1 MNSKKNTIILIII
14 FVGLMIGTSAL
25 YNSLSEKYKPDALSL
40 NQATTENS
48 VPNNT
53 DSASKESNKNATSQE
68 TASEDNNN
76 ENTSSKSSSED
87 SNNGNETSENDS
99 AAESE
104 LTLAPD
110 FTVYD
115 LEGNE
120 VHLTDFFGKPIIVNF
135 WASWC
140 GPCKMEMPDFDVA
153 YNTYKDDI
161 VFLMVN
167 MTDGS
172 RETIEVASEFI
183 ANSGYTFPVYYDTQ
197 YSAAITYSVAS
208 LPTSYFLNEKGELVA
223 HAKGAIDAETLQRG
237 IDMIY
242 NP

>member
-1 MNSKKNTIILIII
+1 MNNKKNTIILIII
-14 FVGLMIGTSAL
+14 FVALMIGTSVL
-25 YNSLSEKYKPDALSL
+25 YNSLSENYKPDALSL
-40 NQATTENS
+40 NETTEENS
-48 VPNNT
+48 VPAATESPSSDTSGEDNP
-53 DSASKESNKNATSQE
+53 SEESNSQ
-68 TASEDNNN
+68 A
-76 ENTSSKSSSED
+76 NTSDTTSSE
-87 SNNGNETSENDS
+87 EP
-99 AAESE
+99 E

-140 GPCKMEMPDFDVA
+140 GPCKMEMPDFDAA
-153 YNTYKDDI
+153 YATYKDDI

-172 RETIEVASEFI
+172 RETVEVASEFI
-183 ANSGYTFPVYYDTQ
+183 ANSGYSFPVYYDTE

-223 HAKGAIDAETLQRG
+223 HAKGAIDASTLQKG

>member
-1 MNSKKNTIILIII
+1 MNSKKNTIILIIV
-14 FVGLMIGTSAL
+14 FVGLMIGTSVL
-25 YNSLSEKYKPDALSL
+25 YTSLSEKFKPDALSL

-48 VPNNT
+48 VPNIT
-53 DSASKESNKNATSQE
+53 DSTSEESNEN
-68 TASEDNNN
+68 TASEDN
-76 ENTSSKSSSED
+76 
-87 SNNGNETSENDS
+87 SNNGNATSETDSENKSDDAS
-99 AAESE
+99 AAEPE

-140 GPCKMEMPDFDVA
+140 GPCKMEMPDFDAA

-161 VFLMVN
+161 VFLMIN

-172 RETIEVASEFI
+172 RETVEVASEFI
-183 ANSGYTFPVYYDTQ
+183 ADSGYTFPVYYDTQ

-208 LPTSYFLNEKGELVA
+208 LPTSYFLNSQGELVA

-242 NP
+242 NSEP

>member
-1 MNSKKNTIILIII
+1 MNSKKNTIILIIV

-48 VPNNT
+48 VPNTT
-53 DSASKESNKNATSQE
+53 DTPSEESTKQDTSQE
-68 TASEDNNN
+68 T
-76 ENTSSKSSSED
+76 SSED
-87 SNNGNETSENDS
+87 SNNGNTSSETGSENKSHDTS
-99 AAESE
+99 AKEPE

-140 GPCKMEMPDFDVA
+140 GPCKMEMPDFDAA
-153 YNTYKDDI
+153 YATYKDDI

-172 RETIEVASEFI
+172 RETVEVASSFI
-183 ANSGYTFPVYYDTQ
+183 ADSGYSFPVYYDTE

-242 NP
+242 NNEP

>member
-1 MNSKKNTIILIII
+1 MNSKKNTIILIIV

-48 VPNNT
+48 VPNNA
-53 DSASKESNKNATSQE
+53 DSASEESNKNATSQE
-68 TASEDNNN
+68 TASEDNSN
-76 ENTSSKSSSED
+76 ENTYSET
-87 SNNGNETSENDS
+87 GSENKSDDAS
-99 AAESE
+99 ATEPE

-140 GPCKMEMPDFDVA
+140 GPCKMEMPDFDAA

-172 RETIEVASEFI
+172 RETVEVASQFI
-183 ANSGYTFPVYYDTQ
+183 ADSGYTFPVYYDTQ

-208 LPTSYFLNEKGELVA
+208 LPTSYFLNSQGELVA

-242 NP
+242 NSEP

>member
-1 MNSKKNTIILIII
+1 MILA
-14 FVGLMIGTSAL
+14 SAL
-25 YNSLSEKYKPDALSL
+25 YSSLSKNYKPDALSL
-40 NQATTENS
+40 NQTTTENS
-48 VPNNT
+48 VPNTADTVSSEN
-53 DSASKESNKNATSQE
+53 SKEHNSSQE
-68 TASEDNNN
+68 TTTE
-76 ENTSSKSSSED
+76 E
-87 SNNGNETSENDS
+87 NGNNANSETTTENESE
-99 AAESE
+99 ESSTKNPE

-110 FTVYD
+110 FTVFD
-115 LEGNE
+115 LEGNK

-172 RETIEVASEFI
+172 RETVEKASEFI
-183 ANSGYTFPVYYDTQ
+183 AQSGYSFPVYYDTE

-208 LPTSYFLNEKGELVA
+208 LPTSYFLNSKGELVA
-223 HAKGAIDAETLQRG
+223 HAKGAIDADTLQRG

-242 NP
+242 NENP

>member
-1 MNSKKNTIILIII
+1 MKNKKNTIILIVLFFILI
-14 FVGLMIGTSAL
+14 LGASIL
-25 YNSLSEKYKPDALSL
+25 YNSLSENYKPDTLGL
-40 NQATTENS
+40 NQAVSDKSDADSYENS
-48 VPNNT
+48 DDSNSAKE
-53 DSASKESNKNATSQE
+53 DSAG
-68 TASEDNNN
+68 NNN
-76 ENTSSKSSSED
+76 ENTSSDANSE
-87 SNNGNETSENDS
+87 EP
-99 AAESE
+99 E

-120 VHLTDFFGKPIIVNF
+120 VHLSDFFGKPIIVNF

-140 GPCKMEMPDFDVA
+140 GPCKMEMPDFDAA
-153 YNTYKDDI
+153 YQTYKDDI
-161 VFLMVN
+161 TFLMVN

-172 RETIEVASEFI
+172 RETVDVASEFI

-208 LPTSYFLNEKGELVA
+208 LPTSYFINAQGELVA
-223 HAKGAIDAETLQRG
+223 HANGAIDADTLQRG

-242 NP
+242 REKP

>member
-1 MNSKKNTIILIII
+1 MKNKKNTIILIVLFFILI
-14 FVGLMIGTSAL
+14 LGASIL
-25 YNSLSEKYKPDALSL
+25 YNSLSENYKPDTLGL
-40 NQATTENS
+40 NQAVSDKSDADSYENS
-48 VPNNT
+48 DDSNSAKE
-53 DSASKESNKNATSQE
+53 DSAG
-68 TASEDNNN
+68 NNN
-76 ENTSSKSSSED
+76 ENTSSDANSE
-87 SNNGNETSENDS
+87 EP
-99 AAESE
+99 E

-120 VHLTDFFGKPIIVNF
+120 VHLSDFFGKPIIVNF

-140 GPCKMEMPDFDVA
+140 GPCKMEMPDFDAA
-153 YNTYKDDI
+153 YQTYKDDI
-161 VFLMVN
+161 TFLMVN

-172 RETIEVASEFI
+172 RETVDVASEFI

-208 LPTSYFLNEKGELVA
+208 LPTSYFINAQGELVA
-223 HAKGAIDAETLQRG
+223 HAKGAIDADTLQRG

-242 NP
+242 REKP

>member
-1 MNSKKNTIILIII
+1 MNSKKNTIILIIV
-14 FVGLMIGTSAL
+14 FVGLMIGTSVL
-25 YNSLSEKYKPDALSL
+25 YTSLSEKFKPDALSL

-48 VPNNT
+48 VPNTT
-53 DSASKESNKNATSQE
+53 DSTSEES
-68 TASEDNNN
+68 N
-76 ENTSSKSSSED
+76 ENTASQD
-87 SNNGNETSENDS
+87 NSNNGNATSETDSENNSDDAS
-99 AAESE
+99 AAEPE

-140 GPCKMEMPDFDVA
+140 GPCKMEMPDFDAA

-172 RETIEVASEFI
+172 RETVEVASEFI
-183 ANSGYTFPVYYDTQ
+183 ADSGYTFPVYYDTQ
-197 YSAAITYSVAS
+197 YSASITYSVAS
-208 LPTSYFLNEKGELVA
+208 LPTSYFLNSQGELVA

-237 IDMIY
+237 INMIY
-242 NP
+242 NSEP

>member
-1 MNSKKNTIILIII
+1 MNSKKNTIILIIV
-14 FVGLMIGTSAL
+14 FVGLMIGTSVL
-25 YNSLSEKYKPDALSL
+25 YTSLSEKFKPDALSL

-48 VPNNT
+48 VPNTT
-53 DSASKESNKNATSQE
+53 DSTSEES
-68 TASEDNNN
+68 N
-76 ENTSSKSSSED
+76 ENTASQD
-87 SNNGNETSENDS
+87 NSNNGNATSETDSEKNSDDAS
-99 AAESE
+99 AAEPE

-140 GPCKMEMPDFDVA
+140 GPCKMEMPDFDAA

-172 RETIEVASEFI
+172 RETVEVASEFI

-197 YSAAITYSVAS
+197 YSASITYSVAS
-208 LPTSYFLNEKGELVA
+208 LPTSYFLNSQGELVA

-242 NP
+242 NSEP

>member
-1 MNSKKNTIILIII
+1 MKSKKNTIILIVI
-14 FVGLMIGTSAL
+14 FVILMIGTSVL
-25 YNSLSEKYKPDALSL
+25 YNSLSENYKMDSLSV
-40 NQATTENS
+40 NQATTE
-48 VPNNT
+48 
-53 DSASKESNKNATSQE
+53 E
-68 TASEDNNN
+68 TASDTNDSTSAENSSSTDAISEDN
-76 ENTSSKSSSED
+76 SSTE
-87 SNNGNETSENDS
+87 EP
-99 AAESE
+99 E

-120 VHLTDFFGKPIIVNF
+120 VHLSNYFGKPIIVNF

-140 GPCKMEMPDFDVA
+140 GPCKMEMPDFDAA
-153 YNTYKDDI
+153 YATYKDDI

-172 RETIEVASEFI
+172 RETVEVASKFI

-208 LPTSYFLNEKGELVA
+208 LPTSYFINEKGELVA
-223 HAKGAIDAETLQRG
+223 HAKGAIDADTLQRG

-242 NP
+242 SNEP

>member
-1 MNSKKNTIILIII
+1 MNSKKNTIILIIV

-48 VPNNT
+48 VPNTT
-53 DSASKESNKNATSQE
+53 DST
-68 TASEDNNN
+68 
-76 ENTSSKSSSED
+76 SED
-87 SNNGNETSENDS
+87 SSTTEP
-99 AAESE
+99 E

-140 GPCKMEMPDFDVA
+140 GPCKMEMPDFDAA

-172 RETIEVASEFI
+172 RETVEVASEFI
-183 ANSGYTFPVYYDTQ
+183 ADSGYTFPVYYDTQ

-242 NP
+242 NNEP

>member
-1 MNSKKNTIILIII
+1 MNSKKNTIILIIV
-14 FVGLMIGTSAL
+14 FVGLMIGTSVL
-25 YNSLSEKYKPDALSL
+25 YTSLNEKFKPDALSL
-40 NQATTENS
+40 NQ
-48 VPNNT
+48 
-53 DSASKESNKNATSQE
+53 E
-68 TASEDNNN
+68 TASQNN
-76 ENTSSKSSSED
+76 
-87 SNNGNETSENDS
+87 SNNGNATSETDS
-99 AAESE
+99 ENKSDDASATEPE
-104 LTLAPD
+104 LTLAPN

-140 GPCKMEMPDFDVA
+140 GPCKMEMPDFDAA

-172 RETIEVASEFI
+172 RETVEVASEFI
-183 ANSGYTFPVYYDTQ
+183 ADSGYTFPVYYDTQ

-208 LPTSYFLNEKGELVA
+208 LPTSYFLNSQGELVA

-242 NP
+242 NSEP

>member
-14 FVGLMIGTSAL
+14 FVALMIGTSVL
-25 YNSLSEKYKPDALSL
+25 YNSLSKNYKPDALNL
-40 NQATTENS
+40 NETTEENS
-48 VPNNT
+48 VPAATESPSSDTSEEDN
-53 DSASKESNKNATSQE
+53 SSKEPDSQ
-68 TASEDNNN
+68 D
-76 ENTSSKSSSED
+76 NTSDTTSSE
-87 SNNGNETSENDS
+87 EP
-99 AAESE
+99 E

-140 GPCKMEMPDFDVA
+140 GPCKMEMPDFDAA
-153 YNTYKDDI
+153 YAAYKDDI

-172 RETIEVASEFI
+172 RETVEVASEFI
-183 ANSGYTFPVYYDTQ
+183 ANSGYSFPVYYDTE

-223 HAKGAIDAETLQRG
+223 HAKGAIDASTLQKG

-242 NP
+242 NQ

>member
-1 MNSKKNTIILIII
+1 MNSKKNTIILIIV
-14 FVGLMIGTSAL
+14 FVGLMIGTSVL
-25 YNSLSEKYKPDALSL
+25 YTSLSEKFKPDALSL

-48 VPNNT
+48 VPNTT
-53 DSASKESNKNATSQE
+53 DSTSEES
-68 TASEDNNN
+68 N
-76 ENTSSKSSSED
+76 ENTASQD
-87 SNNGNETSENDS
+87 NSNNGNATSETDSENNSDDAS
-99 AAESE
+99 AAEPE

-140 GPCKMEMPDFDVA
+140 GPCKMEMPDFDAA

-172 RETIEVASEFI
+172 RETVEVASEFI
-183 ANSGYTFPVYYDTQ
+183 ADSGYTFPVYYDTQ
-197 YSAAITYSVAS
+197 YSASITYSVAS
-208 LPTSYFLNEKGELVA
+208 LPTSYFLNSQGELVA

-242 NP
+242 NSEP

>member
-1 MNSKKNTIILIII
+1 MNSKKNTIILIIV
-14 FVGLMIGTSAL
+14 FVGLMIGTSVL
-25 YNSLSEKYKPDALSL
+25 YTSLSEKFKPDSLSL

-48 VPNNT
+48 VPNTT
-53 DSASKESNKNATSQE
+53 DSTSEES
-68 TASEDNNN
+68 N
-76 ENTSSKSSSED
+76 ENTASQD
-87 SNNGNETSENDS
+87 NSNNGNATSETDSENNSDDAS
-99 AAESE
+99 AAEPE

-140 GPCKMEMPDFDVA
+140 GPCKMEMPDFDAA

-172 RETIEVASEFI
+172 RETVEVASEFI
-183 ANSGYTFPVYYDTQ
+183 ADSGYTFPVYYDTQ

-208 LPTSYFLNEKGELVA
+208 LPTSYFLNENGELVA

-242 NP
+242 NSEP